1 MAAAAAQRVVIHP
14 SAPTRHGTNSP
25 IHQFW
30 LCPVLARGVQSC
42 GDMSFADDMEERLRV
57 FALATIRFCRTLPRT
72 DEAREWG
79 GQLRRASTGA
89 SANYRASRRGKSK
102 PDWLDKIADAVEEL
116 DECDM
121 WLSTIEA
128 SAFALPP
135 QELQREARELRAI
148 LATSL
153 TTGRATYW
161 SRSREQYWVK
171 GETSGHVQHVH
182 EVRLDC
188 DGDALLV
195 VVDQTGPACHTGTHS
210 CFDADVLLSGT

>member
-1 MAAAAAQRVVIHP
+1 
-14 SAPTRHGTNSP
+14 
-25 IHQFW
+25 
-30 LCPVLARGVQSC
+30 
-42 GDMSFADDMEERLRV
+42 MSFADDMQERLRV

-102 PDWLDKIADAVEEL
+102 ADWPDTIADAVEEL

-153 TTGRATYW
+153 TTGRANERLRKEQQRPARPTNRRGP
-161 SRSREQYWVK
+161 SRRR
-171 GETSGHVQHVH
+171 G
-182 EVRLDC
+182 
-188 DGDALLV
+188 DGAR
-195 VVDQTGPACHTGTHS
+195 
-210 CFDADVLLSGT
+210 